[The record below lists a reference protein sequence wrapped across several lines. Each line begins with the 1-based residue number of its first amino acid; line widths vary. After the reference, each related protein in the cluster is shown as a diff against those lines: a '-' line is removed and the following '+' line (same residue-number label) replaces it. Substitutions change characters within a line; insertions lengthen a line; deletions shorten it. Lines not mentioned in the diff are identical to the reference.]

1 MVRCFEGN
9 RNRAKGIGII
19 LAVFP
24 AASHLTYA
32 AFTAPPA
39 DILRYVVP
47 PAYGWRWGGVWLLP
61 GSVQRTVKLQS
72 SEEACEGRMVRVG

>member
-39 DILRYVVP
+39 EIL
-47 PAYGWRWGGVWLLP
+47 
-61 GSVQRTVKLQS
+61 
-72 SEEACEGRMVRVG
+72 